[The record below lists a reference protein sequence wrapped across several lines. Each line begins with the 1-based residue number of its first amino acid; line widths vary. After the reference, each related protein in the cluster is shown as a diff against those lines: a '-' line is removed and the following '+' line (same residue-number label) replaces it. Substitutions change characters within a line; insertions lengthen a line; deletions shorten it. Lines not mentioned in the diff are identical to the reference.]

1 MAVFRLGACSGA
13 QCEKT
18 KVTLCSYLYVEPI
31 FLHKF
36 FVSLHIFFLFLVL
49 SFCLEFK
56 RLEVW
61 VRALVMACS
70 HAQ

>member
-1 MAVFRLGACSGA
+1 
-13 QCEKT
+13 
-18 KVTLCSYLYVEPI
+18 VTLCSYMYVEPI